1 MTPDGQAAPVR
12 ASRSRARRL
21 AATNRNGHSYA
32 VTSLTPILPG
42 RAAALEAHLAGLTVS
57 PFADLEAVHFARWL
71 VVDQLKFGW
80 PGAPRRPTKLRSQ
93 YLVFSASVTA
103 SDADSART
111 LPGSFLAEIAERI
124 PAAAD
129 AVWGNCVGYPGA
141 SSVDTFATYLGRSLL
156 DTVLFHVGY
165 PDTTVDQVRTALARR
180 DSLVRFIRS
189 HQHVTDAAQ
198 LQQQYVSE
206 SATW

>member
-1 MTPDGQAAPVR
+1 VTADGQAAPAR
-12 ASRSRARRL
+12 AWLAGLRRSGAG
-21 AATNRNGHSYA
+21 NRNGLSYA
-32 VTSLTPILPG
+32 VTSLTPICPG
-42 RAAALEAHLAGLTVS
+42 REAELKAHLAALTVS
-57 PFADLEAVHFARWL
+57 PFTQLETVHFARWL
-71 VVDQLKFGW
+71 VIDQLKLAW
-80 PGAPRRPTKLRSQ
+80 PGAPRRRTQLRSQ

-141 SSVDTFATYLGRSLL
+141 SSVDAFATYLGRSLL

-165 PDTTVDQVRTALARR
+165 RDVTVHQVRTALARR
-180 DSLVRFIRS
+180 DSLVRFIRA
-189 HQHVTDAAQ
+189 HQDVTDPTQ
-198 LQQQYVSE
+198 LQQLYVAE